1 MNATILDGHVLNPGD
16 LSWEGFRKYGDV
28 AIYDR
33 TAEEDVIPR
42 ALGSEVIIT
51 NKVTFSRERMEKLPG
66 LRYIGI
72 TATGYNIVDVKAAH
86 ELGITVTNVPEY
98 STEGVAESVFAHIL
112 RFTHRVSEHSAIVK
126 NGGWKESGDFSFTA
140 YPLIEIYGK
149 RMGIIGMG
157 IIGMGHIG
165 MRTGEIA
172 KAFGMDVAYASRSP
186 KPKAIEMGFRPLP
199 LEELLSTS
207 DFISLHLPLTDETRN
222 IMSREHIALMKTT
235 AFLINTARGAL
246 VDEKALAEAI
256 EEGRIAGAGVDVLNE
271 EPPRHGSPLL
281 AVDECCITPHIAW
294 AAKETRSRLMQK
306 AEENLAAFLSGNPIN
321 VVS

>member
-1 MNATILDGHVLNPGD
+1 MKATILDGHVLNPGD

-126 NGGWKESGDFSFTA
+126 EGGWKESGDFSFTA

-157 IIGMGHIG
+157 HIG

-172 KAFGMDVAYASRSP
+172 KAFGMDVVYASRSP

-294 AAKETRSRLMQK
+294 AAKETRARLMQK

>member
-1 MNATILDGHVLNPGD
+1 MKATILDGHVLNPGD

-51 NKVTFSRERMEKLPG
+51 NKVTFSRERMEKLLG

-86 ELGITVTNVPEY
+86 ELGITVTNVPDY

-126 NGGWKESGDFSFTA
+126 EGGWKESGDFSFTA

-157 IIGMGHIG
+157 HIG

-172 KAFGMDVAYASRSP
+172 KAFGMDVVYASRSP

-199 LEELLSTS
+199 LEELSVAQLS
-207 DFISLHLPLTDETRN
+207 
-222 IMSREHIALMKTT
+222 HI
-235 AFLINTARGAL
+235 G
-246 VDEKALAEAI
+246 D
-256 EEGRIAGAGVDVLNE
+256 GGD
-271 EPPRHGSPLL
+271 PRHHAEGQTGACADGVQGQGLSLVSHAVSPPP
-281 AVDECCITPHIAW
+281 AD
-294 AAKETRSRLMQK
+294 SRLISRF
-306 AEENLAAFLSGNPIN
+306 AVSAA
-321 VVS
+321 